1 MIAIGSG
8 RGRGFVEKGCQA
20 MTMKSWKILS
30 QKVKVV
36 EPRVSEWIKQVNKTT
51 FSLFSKILTFINN
64 KCNHRAERLT
74 TAWIL
79 S

>member
-1 MIAIGSG
+1 MPSNDDEKLEDLVAEGQG
-8 RGRGFVEKGCQA
+8 RRAE
-20 MTMKSWKILS
+20 M
-30 QKVKVV
+30 
-36 EPRVSEWIKQVNKTT
+36 SEWIKQVNKTT